1 MENCWIT
8 KGDSRIPCIER
19 EDGDIITNDKSKTFI
34 LNDYFSKC
42 FNNTIPPLTGDNCE
56 TYQNTSSN
64 EFPEDLLCSEDEV
77 LNLLY
82 SLDVTKANAPDGI
95 SANMLKNTAHSIVS
109 GVTIIFNLSL
119 KNGELPTEWKVSAV
133 NPIPKGT
140 SKTKVTNYQPI
151 SLLSILSKLLEK
163 HIHKLLLEHMEC
175 VSPLASQQWGFRS
188 RRSTVLALIDATCVT
203 GLRPSTMGKK
213 SVHFSSIS
221 ARHLILSLIIYY
233 LIN

>member
-1 MENCWIT
+1 MFWKTVKQIT
-8 KGDSRIPCIER
+8 KEDSRIPCIER
-19 EDGDIITNDKSKTFI
+19 ENEDIITNDKSKTFI
-34 LNDYFSKC
+34 LNDYFFIC
-42 FNNTIPPLTGDNCE
+42 FNNTIPPLTDDNRE
-56 TYQNTSSN
+56 TYQNTSSS

-77 LNLLY
+77 LNLLL
-82 SLDVTKANAPDGI
+82 SLDGPDGI

-119 KNGELPTEWKVSAV
+119 KNGELPTEWKVFAL

-140 SKTKVTNYQPI
+140 SKTEVTNYRPI

-188 RRSTVLALIDATCVT
+188 RRSTVLALIDATYVT
-203 GLRPSTMGKK
+203 GLKPSTMGKK
-213 SVHFSSIS
+213 SVHFSLIS
-221 ARHLILSLIIYY
+221 ARHLILSLIVYY